1 MSLIDQTPSQTS
13 RVHKKLEIRSL
24 RDVISSCD
32 KLNLQDSQSSVSAS
46 LESISAPDSGR
57 KASGTAWV
65 SSFHDKMQARSP
77 AKYYSTPTHRQ
88 LNFSTPAAK
97 QPDRPSPT
105 VSSVYSDRWCLE
117 SMTPGMRFTPPS
129 MAMRGMRMNG
139 HREAIAAYRMDMS
152 VRRENERGAS
162 LCILPTPLLH
172 QPFRDPLAE
181 LSPQFVPSRP
191 SPTISAVSPSPAAPV
206 HKKPR
211 PNSRH
216 FPIPRPSSVAHR
228 QRRPSLDISNA
239 PRRPSLDITK
249 PPNPATKQK
258 S

>member
-1 MSLIDQTPSQTS
+1 MSLIDQTPSQTT
-13 RVHKKLEIRSL
+13 RVGKKLEIRSL
-24 RDVISSCD
+24 REVISSCD
-32 KLNLQDSQSSVSAS
+32 KLSFQDSSASVSAS
-46 LESISAPDSGR
+46 VESISAPDSGR
-57 KASGTAWV
+57 KAVSTSWV
-65 SSFHDKMQARSP
+65 GSFHDKMQTRSP
-77 AKYYSTPTHRQ
+77 AKYYGTPTHRQ
-88 LNFSTPAAK
+88 LNFNTPAPK

-139 HREAIAAYRMDMS
+139 PREAIAAYRMDMS
-152 VRRENERGAS
+152 ARRENERGAS

-172 QPFRDPLAE
+172 QSVRDPLAE
-181 LSPQFVPSRP
+181 LSPLFIPSRP
-191 SPTISAVSPSPAAPV
+191 SPTIAAVSPSPAAPA

-228 QRRPSLDISNA
+228 QRRPSLDISGA

-249 PPNPATKQK
+249 QK